1 MKNFKNIAV
10 CSFFAVIASVSLSY
24 AGETS
29 FPLLPGE
36 YWWGGHS
43 SEPFNPNLAQVF
55 FKSGLIEA
63 GGSGFD
69 KIRAGCEEYGGELP
83 AYEISE
89 NGIMVLCKACPSYL
103 EMLENEVDKVH
114 GSEGKSVGKCEG
126 KCEGKRRLKSNSRIL
141 GILED
146 NPNMTREEIAAE
158 LNLSVSRIE
167 KVIRQLRNEGKL
179 IREGSARNGRWK
191 VL

>member
-1 MKNFKNIAV
+1 MVNSVAYINNGNMPKNLDSAEKLFDK
-10 CSFFAVIASVSLSY
+10 
-24 AGETS
+24 
-29 FPLLPGE
+29 
-36 YWWGGHS
+36 HS

-63 GGSGFD
+63 WGRGFD

-114 GSEGKSVGKCEG
+114 GSEGKSE
-126 KCEGKRRLKSNSRIL
+126 RRLKSNSRIL

>member
-1 MKNFKNIAV
+1 V
-10 CSFFAVIASVSLSY
+10 
-24 AGETS
+24 
-29 FPLLPGE
+29 
-36 YWWGGHS
+36 
-43 SEPFNPNLAQVF
+43 
-55 FKSGLIEA
+55 
-63 GGSGFD
+63 
-69 KIRAGCEEYGGELP
+69 
-83 AYEISE
+83 
-89 NGIMVLCKACPSYL
+89 
-103 EMLENEVDKVH
+103 
-114 GSEGKSVGKCEG
+114 G